1 MQVVFLGGA
10 SGVGASCLAVEIDRR
25 WLLVDAGIRVDRSSD
40 RLPDLAFLEDKQLA
54 AIFVTHAHA
63 DHIGALPLV
72 HQRFPDVPM
81 YTSIATMRL
90 MEVMLADALKVMS
103 RRATEELEIPLYDE
117 ALVDGTLRSLRA
129 LPIGG
134 TTTVA
139 ELPDVTIH
147 TSRAGHVAG
156 ALMLGFEA
164 PAGRLVISGD
174 VSVAPQRTVLGA
186 ALPSL
191 RYPDLLVLES
201 TYGTR
206 LHPNRQAEEQRL
218 ALAVAEGIA
227 RGHVLIPAFALG
239 RAQEIILILRA
250 AQRDGLIPEFD
261 IWVDGLVRRVCSA
274 YATIP
279 EALRPGLAKQIRDR
293 GQAFFGRTIRP
304 VETPAQRTEI
314 IEGAPS
320 CIISSSGMLTG
331 GPSAWYACRLAERP
345 EASILITGY
354 QDEEAPGRRL
364 LQLAERGEGT
374 LNLEGASIAV
384 RCRVSQ
390 YSLSAH
396 ADGAELAGI
405 VRGLGPR
412 SVALVHGDPDARAA
426 LAARLREHGTVYLPR
441 DGSALDVRARS
452 RPTAARYAPAP
463 LPAIPVGIGGG
474 AELDLSGLARLWEA
488 LQGEQGAPM
497 VTTRELARAWWGNTA
512 GPDEDA
518 TVETIL
524 ATPQPYFVALPAV
537 PGLFRVRSGTATQPG
552 QAPAI
557 RPDQTGI
564 QASISRH
571 LGDAP
576 DLYHRGVDP
585 VTGAVTLKFHFPAVA
600 RERYADAIAEVGRE
614 TGVAVQVDPNPHQGL
629 LAEAAL
635 AVLPPSIQPL
645 KAPSIHHT
653 EQVVRIQCDGEQ
665 IAADDIQ
672 AAAQRFQA
680 TTGWRLELNLPGQRQ
695 VAPVAA
701 GWEPSEATH
710 WLEFNTARNLAVG
723 RFGLD
728 SGCYKVGMDQANN
741 TLIMRFH
748 FPDVARVRYAEEL
761 ALLAEDTGWRVTLHP
776 EPHQA
781 ALQAQ
786 AREVLPPTVRA
797 LGTPALLHPQRT
809 VAVRFQGQ
817 AAPEEL
823 AAAQAAFTATTG
835 WQLTLQRVGE

>member
-10 SGVGASCLAVEIDRR
+10 SGVGASCLAVEADGH
-25 WLLVDAGIRVDRSSD
+25 WLLIDAGIRVDRSSD

-72 HQRFPDVPM
+72 HERFPHVPI
-81 YTSIATMRL
+81 YTSVATIRL

-117 ALVDGTLRSLRA
+117 ALVGGTLRALRA

-134 TTTVA
+134 ITSVA
-139 ELPDVTIH
+139 ELPHVTIH

-156 ALMLGFEA
+156 ALMLGFET
-164 PAGRLVISGD
+164 PVGRLVVSGD

-191 RYPDLLVLES
+191 RHPDLLILES

-218 ALAVAEGIA
+218 ALAVAEGIKT
-227 RGHVLIPAFALG
+227 GHVLIPAFALG
-239 RAQEIILILRA
+239 RAQEIMLILRA

-279 EALRPGLAKQIRDR
+279 EALRPGLARQIRER
-293 GQAFFGRTIRP
+293 GHAFFGRTIRP
-304 VETPAQRTEI
+304 VEAPAQRTALLD
-314 IEGAPS
+314 GAPC

-331 GPSAWYACRLAERP
+331 GPSAWYARRLAERP
-345 EASILITGY
+345 AASILITGY

-374 LNLEGASIAV
+374 LDLEGASVAV
-384 RCRVSQ
+384 RCRVAQ

-405 VRGLGPR
+405 VRGLRPR

-441 DGSALDVRARS
+441 DGTALEVRARS
-452 RPTAARYAPAP
+452 RPVAVPHAPAP
-463 LPAIPVGIGGG
+463 LPSMPVGIGDG
-474 AELDLSGLARLWEA
+474 AALDVPGLARLWEA
-488 LQGEQGAPM
+488 LQGEHGAPM
-497 VTTRELARAWWGNTA
+497 VTTRELARAWWGTSA
-512 GPDEDA
+512 GPAEESA
-518 TVETIL
+518 VETTL
-524 ATPQPYFVALPAV
+524 AAPQPYFSALPGV
-537 PGLFRVRSGTATQPG
+537 PGLFRVRGGTTAQPG
-552 QAPAI
+552 QAPTV
-557 RPDQTGI
+557 RPDQAGI
-564 QASISRH
+564 QASIARL

-585 VTGAVTLKFHFPAVA
+585 NTGAVTLKFHFPAVA
-600 RERYADAIAEVGRE
+600 RERYADALARLGAE
-614 TGVAVQVDPNPHQGL
+614 TGVPVEVDPNPHQGV

-635 AVLPPSIQPL
+635 ALLPPGIHAEKS
-645 KAPSIHHT
+645 PSIHHT
-653 EQVVRIQCDGEQ
+653 DQVVRLQCDGEQ
-665 IAADDIQ
+665 VDPAVVDEATR
-672 AAAQRFQA
+672 RFQE
-680 TTGWRLELNLPGQRQ
+680 TTGWRLELRLPGQK
-695 VAPVAA
+695 PVASLA
-701 GWEPSEATH
+701 SGWEPTEARH
-710 WLEFNTARNLAVG
+710 WLELNAARNLAVE

-728 SGCYKVGMDQANN
+728 SGCYKVGADQARS
-741 TLIMRFH
+741 TLILRFH
-748 FPDVARVRYAEEL
+748 FPDVARRRYDQEL
-761 ALLAEDTGWRVTLHP
+761 AGLANDTGWRVILHP

-781 ALQAQ
+781 ALQAE
-786 AREVLPPTVRA
+786 AVEALPPALRP

-809 VAVRFQGQ
+809 VVVRCHGQGT
-817 AAPEEL
+817 ADEIS
-823 AAAQAAFTATTG
+823 AAQAGFEAATG
-835 WQLTLQRVGE
+835 WKLTLQRVG